1 MLTII
6 PMIIPNS
13 MEINR
18 HAINVQ
24 MKGTISTP
32 VNKRKSFYENF
43 HDQNVN
49 ILWLNL
55 RFDRHI
61 SLISS
66 FSTRKIIAQM
76 MTAANVDFGMN
87 RNESVKNPS
96 DNITRTPVTMPPSVV
111 RTPLAL
117 LTAVR
122 VNEPVTGI
130 DWKKAPTKLHIPSAN
145 ISCVASIVL
154 PFAVANNNSNSLN
167 DQIIQFRLVLF
178 ENDTYKTLSQRRYFL
193 ELKSSEVQWLMSRRV

>member
-1 MLTII
+1 MTGLAIEYNTNEIFIAI

-13 MEINR
+13 MEINKQ
-18 HAINVQ
+18 ATNVQ
-24 MKGTISTP
+24 INGTIS
-32 VNKRKSFYENF
+32 
-43 HDQNVN
+43 
-49 ILWLNL
+49 I

-66 FSTRKIIAQM
+66 FSTINIMAQM
-76 MTAANVDFGMN
+76 MTAANVAFGIK
-87 RNESVKNPS
+87 RNEPVKNPN
-96 DNITRTPVTMPPSVV
+96 DNKTRTPVTIPPSVV

-130 DWKKAPTKLHIPSAN
+130 DCTNAPTKLHIPSAN

-154 PFAVANNNSNSLN
+154 PLAIWMDIKQKCLN
-167 DQIIQFRLVLF
+167 
-178 ENDTYKTLSQRRYFL
+178 
-193 ELKSSEVQWLMSRRV
+193 ELNCF